1 MPFKI
6 VIRFIKKLIFFAS
19 VVFLPCFLFVSWA
32 LSYEYAVTVPM
43 SENTGN
49 VGDIV
54 SHKDGKYVLSSEY
67 QDESICGVIVENP
80 SVSFEDRSLEQ
91 SVLVT
96 SVGEVLLNVS
106 AKNGPIK
113 EGDYIT
119 SSDIPGVGVKATEDG
134 QVVGVAMEDFNPEND
149 TDIGQIYVLM
159 DIRTKFFG
167 KGLSGNILSII
178 RNSLTSPFMTPI
190 QALRYLLAIAIIFAS
205 FVIGFSSFGKITGSS
220 VEALGRNPL
229 ASTSIRKVV
238 LFNFILTFVI
248 MVMGLVAAYFVLT
261 I

>member
-1 MPFKI
+1 MFLSKI
-6 VIRFIKKLIFFAS
+6 TKKTM
-19 VVFLPCFLFVSWA
+19 FLMLSTIILCFSIVSYA
-32 LSYEYAVTVPM
+32 LSYEYAVTVPIF
-43 SENTGN
+43 ENKGS

-54 SHKDGKYVLSSEY
+54 SYKDGRYVLSSEY
-67 QDESICGVIVENP
+67 QDSAVCGVIVEDA
-80 SVSFEDRSLEQ
+80 SISFEDRNLEQ
-91 SVLVT
+91 SKLVT
-96 SVGEVLLNVS
+96 STGEVLVNVS
-106 AKNGPIK
+106 AKNGSIQ

-134 QVVGVAMEDFNPEND
+134 QVIGVAMESFEPSNKE
-149 TDIGQIYVLM
+149 DIGQIYVLM
-159 DIRTKFFG
+159 DIKTKFFG
-167 KGLSGNILSII
+167 KGLSGNILGVI

-229 ASTSIRKVV
+229 AGTSIRKVV
-238 LFNFILTFVI
+238 IFNFILTFVI
-248 MVMGLVAAYFVLT
+248 MVMGLVAAYFILT